1 MRVPVSWLK
10 DYVDIDLDVET
21 LAERLTMTGT
31 KVEAVIPVGSSLRD
45 IVACKVLELKRHPQ
59 SASLQIAK
67 VALGQGMP
75 VRQVVTAAS
84 NLAAGDLVPVVL
96 PGGRIADGT
105 EIGQM
110 EFGGVGSE
118 GMLCSARELGVSAQA
133 DGILHLDGGIAPG
146 DDVVAHYTLADTVL
160 EFEIT
165 PNRPDCLCVVGI
177 AREVAAITGKTLRT
191 PEVSFTELADA
202 IEGRVSIDIDD
213 PDLCPR
219 YSARLFRLTGV
230 GQSPIVMQARLSAAG
245 VRPINAIVDVTNYV
259 MLELNQPLHAFD
271 FDAVGG
277 GRIVV
282 RRARSGESLV
292 TLDRVERPL
301 QPGMLVIAD
310 SEKPI
315 AVAGVMGGEES
326 EITDSTTTVLLESA
340 TFNRQSVWRTSR
352 DLKLRT
358 EASSRFE
365 KGLDPATTV
374 PALNRVA
381 HLFEVMG
388 AGKAFAGIVDNYPS
402 PERPTVIRTT
412 AARIDRSLGAGITA
426 EDVRACL
433 VPLGFG
439 VISAADEIQV
449 EVPSFRRDVTE
460 EIDLAEEVVRIWGYN
475 VVEPTLPGGAHAGG
489 YSREYRFAER
499 LRHVLTASGGFE
511 ALTFPFMSDAD
522 FDRLGSAVDE
532 GRREAIRL
540 LNPMVEDQALMRTTM
555 IPSIL
560 ASVRVNTRRSARGTF
575 LFEIGRVYAAGPELA
590 AGQQVPTGA
599 CPAVETRML
608 IGAMAGPREAA
619 QWFAPERPFDF
630 YDAKGVVQAIMED
643 LGIDHVEYARMDRL
657 PYHPGRA
664 ASVVAGGRAVGVV
677 GQLHPDVAAAY
688 DVPEGT
694 VLFEL
699 ELEPLMELA
708 TFHSAYSPLPRFPG
722 VDRDVA
728 VVLPIHVPAEG
739 VKQAIVQAGGDLVE
753 SVRLFDVYTGPQ
765 VGEGNRSL
773 AYTVTYRSMERTL
786 TDDEVNQ
793 VHARVRQAL
802 VDQFGAALR

>member
-110 EFGGVGSE
+110 EFGGVVSE

-489 YSREYRFAER
+489 YSREYRFAESCVIDR
-499 LRHVLTASGGFE
+499 RRQGAS
-511 ALTFPFMSDAD
+511 
-522 FDRLGSAVDE
+522 
-532 GRREAIRL
+532 
-540 LNPMVEDQALMRTTM
+540 
-555 IPSIL
+555 
-560 ASVRVNTRRSARGTF
+560 
-575 LFEIGRVYAAGPELA
+575 
-590 AGQQVPTGA
+590 
-599 CPAVETRML
+599 
-608 IGAMAGPREAA
+608 
-619 QWFAPERPFDF
+619 RP
-630 YDAKGVVQAIMED
+630 
-643 LGIDHVEYARMDRL
+643 
-657 PYHPGRA
+657 
-664 ASVVAGGRAVGVV
+664 
-677 GQLHPDVAAAY
+677 
-688 DVPEGT
+688 
-694 VLFEL
+694 
-699 ELEPLMELA
+699 
-708 TFHSAYSPLPRFPG
+708 
-722 VDRDVA
+722 
-728 VVLPIHVPAEG
+728 
-739 VKQAIVQAGGDLVE
+739 
-753 SVRLFDVYTGPQ
+753 
-765 VGEGNRSL
+765 
-773 AYTVTYRSMERTL
+773 
-786 TDDEVNQ
+786 
-793 VHARVRQAL
+793 
-802 VDQFGAALR
+802 